1 MDHFALLLFYST
13 SRRLDKTR
21 NERSR
26 GASTSSAPRTSS
38 SSLRPSSPKSSSSSR
53 NREDKKKKKEDEK
66 PKTGDEELSGVVEVE
81 DGVELGEMEQA
92 TSGNA
97 EGEEPQSVEESEEVQ
112 QEEVRKLQQHKIDD
126 IPFKS

>member
-1 MDHFALLLFYST
+1 MDHFALRFYST
-13 SRRLDKTR
+13 SRRIDKTR

-26 GASTSSAPRTSS
+26 GASTSSAPRT
-38 SSLRPSSPKSSSSSR
+38 SSPKSSSSSR

-66 PKTGDEELSGVVEVE
+66 PKTGDEELSGGVEAE
-81 DGVELGEMEQA
+81 DRVELGEMEQA

-112 QEEVRKLQQHKIDD
+112 QEEVRKTMQN
-126 IPFKS
+126 